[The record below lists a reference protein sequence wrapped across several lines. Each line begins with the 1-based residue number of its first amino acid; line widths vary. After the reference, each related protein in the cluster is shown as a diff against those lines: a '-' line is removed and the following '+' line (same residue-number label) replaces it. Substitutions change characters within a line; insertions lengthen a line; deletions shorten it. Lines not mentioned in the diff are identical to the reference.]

1 METFLRGALM
11 VPDSDPS
18 TPSSVTKGLL
28 PIPALV
34 VAVVTAAVH
43 IALDLVYRPWA
54 RRTQVFDLS
63 FANSFTNFTSVIG
76 LSAVMV
82 LAERGKPWADPWQA
96 WLVVVAPVVAMMAYE
111 FLQPLLPWG
120 TFEVSD
126 LVWTVIGGLAVVL
139 LKRWVYDPMFR
150 DHSPP

>member
-1 METFLRGALM
+1 M

-18 TPSSVTKGLL
+18 TPPSVTKGPL
-28 PIPALV
+28 PIPALA
-34 VAVVTAAVH
+34 VAVITAGVH
-43 IALDLVYRPWA
+43 VALDLVYRPWA
-54 RRTQVFDLS
+54 WRKQFADLS
-63 FANSFTNFTSVIG
+63 FADSFTNFTSVIG

-82 LAERGKPWADPWQA
+82 LVERRKMWTDPWQA
-96 WLVVVAPVVAMMAYE
+96 WLVVVAPVVAMIAYE

-120 TFEVSD
+120 TFQVSD
-126 LVWTVIGGLAVVL
+126 LVWTAIGGLAVVL